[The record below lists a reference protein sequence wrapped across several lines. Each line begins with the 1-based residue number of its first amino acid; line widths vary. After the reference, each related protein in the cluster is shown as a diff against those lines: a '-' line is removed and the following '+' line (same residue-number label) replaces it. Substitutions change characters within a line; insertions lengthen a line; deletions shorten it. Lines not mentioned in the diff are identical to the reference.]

1 MGSAQGSLDFSARD
15 NDWAALIHRVAQG
28 DQSALSKL
36 YDSTGRLVYGLV
48 LRILNEAPSAEE
60 VLLDVF
66 TQVWRQASQYDGKR
80 GAPLAWIMTI
90 ARSRA
95 IDRLRSTRQ
104 ELQRKDPL
112 DSVQAIRSD
121 SADPEQDSLIS
132 ERRLMVKRA
141 LAGLAP
147 EQREVIELAYYSGMS
162 HSEIASRLGKPLGTV
177 KTRTRLGMMR
187 LREALGPVFGGGQ

>member
-15 NDWAALIHRVAQG
+15 HDWASLIDRVAEG

-36 YDSTGRLVYGLV
+36 YDSTARLVYGLV

-104 ELQRKDPL
+104 EQQRREPL
-112 DSVQAIRSD
+112 DSVEVARSD
-121 SADPEQDSLIS
+121 STDPEQDSVIA

-162 HSEIASRLGKPLGTV
+162 HSEIAARLGQPLGTV
-177 KTRTRLGMMR
+177 KTRTRLGMIR
-187 LREALGPVFGGGQ
+187 LREALGPVLGGGQ